1 MLTEMR
7 KKIGEQGDV
16 WQYLSSLN
24 RPIVLYG
31 MGDGADKILKVC
43 GQRDIRINDIFAS
56 DDFVRGQSFHGQK
69 VMKFLEIVRKY
80 DDFTI
85 VLGFS
90 TARQEVLK
98 RIFLLGER
106 YDVVAPDVPL
116 YGDKLFTLDYYDKHA
131 AEFSEAYSLFED
143 EFSRTVY
150 RSVLY
155 SKLTGRL
162 SYMSD
167 AVSENEEIQ
176 ELLSLDTV
184 KNYVDLGAYRG
195 DTIQEMKRCSK
206 ALRRVWAFEPDERNY
221 RKLEA
226 FAELQEN
233 MKIHTY
239 QMAAWFGS
247 ETLIFESSGNRN
259 AHAVLSDG
267 SDTGGRKRRLV
278 RVQAASVDDIL
289 QGETADYIKYD
300 VEGAER
306 EALLGSRNTISFW
319 RPRLLVSAYHRASDL
334 FELPLLLHEICP
346 SYRLILRKTLC
357 IPAWDVSLL
366 CTEGSLIRH
375 TV

>member
-24 RPIVLYG
+24 RPIVMYG
-31 MGDGADKILKVC
+31 MGNGADKILKVC
-43 GQRDIRINDIFAS
+43 GQRGIRIADIFAS

-69 VMKFLEIVRKY
+69 VMRFSEIVSKY

-90 TARQEVLK
+90 TARQEVLS
-98 RIFLLGER
+98 RIFSLGER

-116 YGDKLFTLDYYDKHA
+116 YGDELFTLDYYDKHT

-162 SYMSD
+162 SHMFD
-167 AVSENEEIQ
+167 AVSKNEEIQ
-176 ELLSLDTV
+176 ELLSLDKV
-184 KNYVDLGAYRG
+184 KNYVDLGAYCG
-195 DTIQEMKRCSK
+195 DTILQMQRCSK
-206 ALRRVWAFEPDERNY
+206 ALRRVWAFEPDGRNY

-226 FAELQEN
+226 FAGQQEN
-233 MKIHTY
+233 MEIHTY
-239 QMAAWFGS
+239 QTAAWFRS
-247 ETLIFESSGNRN
+247 ETLTFESSGNRN
-259 AHAVLSDG
+259 AHAVPSD
-267 SDTGGRKRRLV
+267 STDTDGRMHRFV
-278 RVQAASVDDIL
+278 RIQTASVDDIL
-289 QGETADYIKYD
+289 RGEAADYIKYD

-306 EALLGSRNTISFW
+306 EALLGSRNTISIW
-319 RPRLLVSAYHRASDL
+319 RPRLLVSAYHRACDL
-334 FELPLLLHEICP
+334 FELPLLIRKICP
-346 SYRLILRKTLC
+346 SYRLMLRKTLC
-357 IPAWDVSLL
+357 IPAWDVNLL
-366 CTEGSLIRH
+366 GTEGSL
-375 TV
+375 